1 MEKKTFFHLH
11 VVLSEALDVVV
22 DIPVFGV
29 PVVVVPVASVP
40 VVSVPVC
47 PCEPKLIIIQ

>member
-11 VVLSEALDVVV
+11 VVLSVVV